1 MNNYRKL
8 FEQISPSESDEQ
20 LISKV
25 LARKEDAS
33 PGADIIMKDNN
44 SKKTTKHFLLR
55 KAVII
60 PTAAALA
67 IGAATISVGA
77 ANNWDYSNPFK
88 NMFAANYEGNVNVN
102 SNVHEVDIPTSD
114 PTSGTTSQ
122 GTTSKVEKVD
132 YTPERP
138 IGTFDFE
145 KYGKPLDIVLEGD
158 GVTATLNGMLAYDSE
173 CLIMYTLTATDEVIA
188 KNGGQV
194 PGLRIDFGN
203 WGFKIDGKRAG
214 GMGYVTDNIS
224 EEGNTRTGLIK
235 VHYSSVDLSGKTLNI
250 TFLSEALNG
259 TDEVLL
265 KEEKDILVD
274 FPIAENIEKTLDLD
288 LKTDSFDGKINNV
301 KVGGFKA
308 WLNFEGVSNVPL
320 VSAPLGSLFEIN
332 SNLGEDWVTIM
343 KDPDF
348 ERPKDASDV
357 LYDEIKAFGDAVLNL
372 KDGTTVVAKF
382 DGVGGGERSEDDPT
396 MKGWIRLQY
405 TYPLNPSDVVSITF
419 GEYTI
424 EL

>member
-33 PGADIIMKDNN
+33 PGANNMKDNN

-114 PTSGTTSQ
+114 PTSGTASQ

-158 GVTATLNGMLAYDSE
+158 GITATLNGMLAYDDM
-173 CLIMYTLTATDEVIA
+173 CYIMYTLTATDEAIA
-188 KNGGQV
+188 RCGGLV
-194 PGLRIDFGN
+194 PALTIDFGN
-203 WGFKIDGKRAG
+203 FGFKIDGKIAS
-214 GMGYVTDNIS
+214 GMGYGTDTIS
-224 EEGNTRTGLIK
+224 EEGNTRTGFIQ
-235 VHYSSVDLSGKTLNI
+235 VEYDNVDLAGKTLNI
-250 TFLSEALNG
+250 TFLARTNSSP
-259 TDEVLL
+259 VLL
-265 KEEKDILVD
+265 KETKDILVD
-274 FPIAENIEKTLDLD
+274 FPIAEKVEKDLDLD
-288 LKTDSFDGKINNV
+288 LKTDSFNGKIN
-301 KVGGFKA
+301 KITVGGFRTVFSYTGTLTNIPYKEIEA
-308 WLNFEGVSNVPL
+308 ETESGIRIVKVREGEGFL
-320 VSAPLGSLFEIN
+320 
-332 SNLGEDWVTIM
+332 
-343 KDPDF
+343 
-348 ERPKDASDV
+348 
-357 LYDEIKAFGDAVLNL
+357 DELDKFGDAILTL
-372 KDGTTVVAKF
+372 KDGTTVVAKHN
-382 DGVGGGERSEDDPT
+382 GGGYTARDDIAT
-396 MKGWIRLQY
+396 GEIVLEH
-405 TYPLNPSDVVSITF
+405 TYPLNPSDVASIAF
-419 GEYTI
+419 GEWTI
-424 EL
+424 NF

>member
-20 LISKV
+20 LIRKV
-25 LARKEDAS
+25 MARKAE
-33 PGADIIMKDNN
+33 IMKDNN

-67 IGAATISVGA
+67 IGAATLSVGA

-88 NMFAANYEGNVNVN
+88 NMFAQNYEGNVTVN
-102 SNVHEVDIPTSD
+102 SDVHSVVLPASNT
-114 PTSGTTSQ
+114 TSGTASQ

-188 KNGGQV
+188 KNGGTV
-194 PGLRIDFGN
+194 PGLMIDFGN

-348 ERPKDASDV
+348 ELPKDASDT

-382 DGVGGGERSEDDPT
+382 DGLGGGERSEDDPT

-424 EL
+424 DL

>member
-33 PGADIIMKDNN
+33 PGADNMKDNN

-88 NMFAANYEGNVNVN
+88 NMFAQTYEGNVNVN
-102 SNVHEVDIPTSD
+102 SNVHEVEVPTSN
-114 PTSGTTSQ
+114 PASNTTSGTASQ

-158 GVTATLNGMLAYDSE
+158 GITATLNGMLAYDSK
-173 CLIMYTLTATDEVIA
+173 CYIMYTLTATDEVIA
-188 KNGGQV
+188 MNDGQV
-194 PGLRIDFGN
+194 PGLGIDFGN
-203 WGFKIDGKRAG
+203 WGFKIDGKRAS
-214 GMGYVTDNIS
+214 GMGYKSDESTVD
-224 EEGNTRTGLIK
+224 GNTRTGLIEIG
-235 VHYSSVDLSGKTLNI
+235 YDSVDLSGKTLNI
-250 TFLSEALNG
+250 TFLSINKG
-259 TDEVLL
+259 NVL
-265 KEEKDILVD
+265 KEEKDILID
-274 FPIAENIEKTLDLD
+274 FPIAENVVKELDLD
-288 LKTDSFDGKINNV
+288 LKTDSFDGKINKLEV
-301 KVGGFKA
+301 SGFYA
-308 WLNFEGVSNVPL
+308 TLYYEGESDVPSVMGALYEESTVS
-320 VSAPLGSLFEIN
+320 
-332 SNLGEDWVTIM
+332 T
-343 KDPDF
+343 DPDGSG
-348 ERPKDASDV
+348 EVVNIKKKPKVDLHALGLTLHV
-357 LYDEIKAFGDAVLNL
+357 ELKEYGDAVLTL
-372 KDGTTVVAKF
+372 KDGTTVVAKNVGAGYNGD
-382 DGVGGGERSEDDPT
+382 DGHVTGYINLE
-396 MKGWIRLQY
+396 Y
-405 TYPLNPSDVVSITF
+405 TYPLNPSDVVSLTF